1 MPQAD
6 IEGVSAVFVCGNHR
20 LRRRRNWKGV
30 TEHGELTW
38 KKCGTASREGS
49 TTGPSWPS
57 TRPEELTLLG
67 RARLDIAAAK
77 TRLSRLK
84 AELGNEVYSGVQSG
98 RIPALDDPAVQ
109 ELCDRIRSCE
119 AELSERED
127 EFERLRTDEE
137 GTGGEEASEI

>member
-1 MPQAD
+1 MWDSIKRGLHDGA
-6 IEGVSAVFVCGNHR
+6 ELAVN
-20 LRRRRNWKGV
+20 K
-30 TEHGELTW
+30 
-38 KKCGTASREGS
+38 A
-49 TTGPSWPS
+49 
-57 TRPEELTLLG
+57 EELTLLG

-98 RIPALDDPAVQ
+98 RIPALDDSAVQ

-127 EFERLRTDEE
+127 EFERLRAGEE
-137 GTGGEEASEI
+137 ETGGEEASEV

>member
-1 MPQAD
+1 MWDSIKRGLHDGA
-6 IEGVSAVFVCGNHR
+6 ELAVN
-20 LRRRRNWKGV
+20 K
-30 TEHGELTW
+30 
-38 KKCGTASREGS
+38 A
-49 TTGPSWPS
+49 
-57 TRPEELTLLG
+57 EELTLLG

-127 EFERLRTDEE
+127 EFQRLRAGEE